1 MKRTAMLVCMLVVAG
16 CAAKTDKPA
25 ALGMKNPAAV
35 YCVEQG
41 GKQESAATSK
51 GEVSFC
57 LLPTGERIE
66 QWALYRRDH
75 KK

>member
-1 MKRTAMLVCMLVVAG
+1 MKRIMILVCMVVVTG
-16 CAAKTDKPA
+16 CAAKTDKSA
-25 ALGMKNPAAV
+25 ALAMKNPAAV

-41 GKQESAATSK
+41 GKQESSVTSK

-75 KK
+75 K